1 MSPCLAHSRCC
12 LMGFIIIAFL
22 FLLGLLLLA
31 LISFPILPDSIRA
44 SGYPSVVLVC
54 LKKVLKNGIDFI
66 PIFLRNISL
75 NTILLPLSWDKVEKT
90 HLANWINNP
99 TMCLL
104 GVLQKGSH
112 KAFHQADTRAM
123 WPRRSE
129 GKGCL
134 PLSLVISFGIS
145 IIFLRCSVRRGAR
158 WVFLPPVILEGHGV
172 PESSISPILLHL
184 THSTS

>member
-1 MSPCLAHSRCC
+1 MEIMSPCLAHSRCC

-31 LISFPILPDSIRA
+31 WISFPILPDSIRA

-112 KAFHQADTRAM
+112 RLSIKQTPEPCDLGGQK
-123 WPRRSE
+123 
-129 GKGCL
+129 GKGVSHS
-134 PLSLVISFGIS
+134 PWLSVLEYLSSF
-145 IIFLRCSVRRGAR
+145 
-158 WVFLPPVILEGHGV
+158 
-172 PESSISPILLHL
+172 
-184 THSTS
+184 